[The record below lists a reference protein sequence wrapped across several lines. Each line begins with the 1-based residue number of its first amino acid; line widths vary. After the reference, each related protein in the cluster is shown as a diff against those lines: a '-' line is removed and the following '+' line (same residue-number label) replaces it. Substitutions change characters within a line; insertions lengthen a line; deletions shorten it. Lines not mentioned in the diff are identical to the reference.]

1 MDMRS
6 AATIKRK
13 IKEMRIVKEK
23 VFEKRKE
30 AEVKNIEARRKQRN
44 KEISNAKS
52 TKALNH
58 SNRLRRD
65 REKTL
70 INIGKYQKQ
79 IDICTTKITSCE
91 KQIDLLR
98 KRIHAPLA
106 DMRTKVQEARHL
118 RWEADSLK
126 READV
131 NCILGKTERELH
143 GQNKY
148 SRHRKLLRRAVENMQ
163 KAINVNESAQ
173 GCDKS
178 ANKDKHK
185 ILILGHQMLINSKWK
200 GELDENKRQEEQRVA
215 QLGEKLRTYKIEIS
229 NCEYLSKQLRE
240 EEAQNEAACIQL
252 KQEALKA
259 ERLAEQAEA
268 EVKELESELES
279 KFKRKN

>member
-6 AATIKRK
+6 AATIKSK

-70 INIGKYQKQ
+70 INVGKYQKQ

-106 DMRTKVQEARHL
+106 DMRTKIQEARHL
-118 RWEADSLK
+118 RCEADCLK
-126 READV
+126 REAGV

-148 SRHRKLLRRAVENMQ
+148 SRHRKLLGRAVENMQ

-185 ILILGHQMLINSKWK
+185 ILIIGHQMVINSKWK

-240 EEAQNEAACIQL
+240 EEAQNEATCIQL

-259 ERLAEQAEA
+259 EKFAEQAEA
-268 EVKELESELES
+268 EVKELESEL
-279 KFKRKN
+279 KGKI

>member
-1 MDMRS
+1 MDLRS
-6 AATIKRK
+6 KDTLRRKR
-13 IKEMRIVKEK
+13 EELRIAKEK
-23 VFEKRKE
+23 VIEKSRE
-30 AEVKNIEARRKQRN
+30 AEIRKKESQRKKRDEEN
-44 KEISNAKS
+44 SNAKAD
-52 TKALNH
+52 KAQAH
-58 SNRLRRD
+58 SNLLRHD
-65 REKTL
+65 RAVAL
-70 INIGKYQKQ
+70 SNIGKYQKQ

-106 DMRTKVQEARHL
+106 DMRTKVQEASHL
-118 RWEADSLK
+118 RCEADRLK
-126 READV
+126 REAGV

-148 SRHRKLLRRAVENMQ
+148 SRHRKLLSRAVENMQ

-185 ILILGHQMLINSKWK
+185 ILIIGHQMVINSKWK

-240 EEAQNEAACIQL
+240 EEAQNEATCIQL

-259 ERLAEQAEA
+259 EKFAEQAEA
-268 EVKELESELES
+268 EVKELESEL
-279 KFKRKN
+279 KGKI

>member
-1 MDMRS
+1 MRS
-6 AATIKRK
+6 ATTIKRK
-13 IKEMRIVKEK
+13 IKEMRIAKEK

-106 DMRTKVQEARHL
+106 DMRTKVQEASHL
-118 RWEADSLK
+118 RCEADRLK
-126 READV
+126 REAGV

-143 GQNKY
+143 GQNRY
-148 SRHRKLLRRAVENMQ
+148 SRHKKLLHRAVENMQ

-185 ILILGHQMLINSKWK
+185 ILIIGHQMVINSKWK

-240 EEAQNEAACIQL
+240 EGAQHEKASYRLEEEAVN
-252 KQEALKA
+252 A
-259 ERLAEQAEA
+259 EKLARQAE
-268 EVKELESELES
+268 EEIRELEKELEN
-279 KFKRKN
+279 KQIKK

>member
-1 MDMRS
+1 MRS

-13 IKEMRIVKEK
+13 TKEMREAKER

-30 AEVKNIEARRKQRN
+30 AKIKNIEARRKQCD

-70 INIGKYQKQ
+70 IKIRKYQKQ
-79 IDICTTKITSCE
+79 IEICTTKMTSC
-91 KQIDLLR
+91 KKRIDLLR
-98 KRIHAPLA
+98 KRIHAPLT

-118 RWEADSLK
+118 RCEADRLK

-148 SRHRKLLRRAVENMQ
+148 SRHKKLLHRAVENMQ
-163 KAINVNESAQ
+163 KAINMDESAQ

-178 ANKDKHK
+178 ANRDKNK
-185 ILILGHQMLINSKWK
+185 ILIIGHQMVINSQWK
-200 GELDENKRQEEQRVA
+200 GKLDENKRQEEQRVA
-215 QLGEKLRTYKIEIS
+215 ELGEKLRTYKIEIS

-240 EEAQNEAACIQL
+240 EEAQNEAACVQL
-252 KQEALKA
+252 KEEALKA

-268 EVKELESELES
+268 EVKKLESEL
-279 KFKRKN
+279 KGKI

>member
-98 KRIHAPLA
+98 KRIHAPIA
-106 DMRTKVQEARHL
+106 DMRTKVQEASHL
-118 RWEADSLK
+118 RCEADRLK
-126 READV
+126 REAGV

-185 ILILGHQMLINSKWK
+185 ILIIGHQMVINSKWK

-215 QLGEKLRTYKIEIS
+215 QLGEKLKTYKIEIS
-229 NCEYLSKQLRE
+229 NCEYLSRKLRE
-240 EEAQNEAACIQL
+240 EGAQHEEASYRLEEEAVN
-252 KQEALKA
+252 A
-259 ERLAEQAEA
+259 EKLARQAE
-268 EVKELESELES
+268 EEIRELEKELEN
-279 KFKRKN
+279 KQIKK